1 MFSVV
6 FVIFVCVVLRF
17 TNHSRHTAVTTWESE
32 ERMVEENCVIYLFV
46 CSGPASV
53 LFEKSYYELMKA
65 ALRSGGII
73 CSQGIWI
80 QWCAAFQKCRWS
92 TFNCSQTYMYMYL
105 WVCLLA
111 GKSIQKFEWVVSSYM
126 KRRQLLLYITVSI
139 DKDWV

>member
-1 MFSVV
+1 MYRVKEFSTSNALFPSAISSLFSVV

-17 TNHSRHTAVTTWESE
+17 TNHSSHTAVTILESE

-73 CSQGIWI
+73 CSQGI
-80 QWCAAFQKCRWS
+80 
-92 TFNCSQTYMYMYL
+92 
-105 WVCLLA
+105 
-111 GKSIQKFEWVVSSYM
+111 
-126 KRRQLLLYITVSI
+126 
-139 DKDWV
+139 

>member
-1 MFSVV
+1 MHYSLRVSVAISSLFSVV

-17 TNHSRHTAVTTWESE
+17 TNHSSHTAVTILESE

-73 CSQGIWI
+73 CSQGI
-80 QWCAAFQKCRWS
+80 
-92 TFNCSQTYMYMYL
+92 
-105 WVCLLA
+105 
-111 GKSIQKFEWVVSSYM
+111 
-126 KRRQLLLYITVSI
+126 
-139 DKDWV
+139 